1 MLELSKPIK
10 GRKLY
15 PLNHLISSSNIVA
28 FVKWTLGLFWLHGV
42 LKKVLHGV
50 LMGSFKKILE
60 VAGTLL
66 PLIMRG
72 AARHYYIT
80 WKHSGDFLIPW
91 TFIRGVCIGS
101 QVTDWVKGMG
111 VCLFWLDQQCGSVCQ
126 EFIITSVINLFRKCS
141 FHCSTGFFGSWT

>member
-15 PLNHLISSSNIVA
+15 PLNHLISSFNIVA

-80 WKHSGDFLIPW
+80 WKQSGDFLI
-91 TFIRGVCIGS
+91 
-101 QVTDWVKGMG
+101 
-111 VCLFWLDQQCGSVCQ
+111 
-126 EFIITSVINLFRKCS
+126 
-141 FHCSTGFFGSWT
+141 SWTLYQRSMYRFSGYRLSKRNGRMSLLAGSSMWLCAPRVHNY